1 MSLETLLP
9 PVRRALEDAG
19 LFRPGARL
27 LCAVSG
33 GADSVALLHAL
44 CALRAEG
51 GFWLEA
57 SHVQH
62 GLRGESSQEDERFV
76 RALCRGL
83 GTPLH
88 VRNAGLCG
96 GMDSPGAE
104 TRARD
109 RRRSIFLEQ
118 MEALSMDALLLGHHL
133 DDQAETVLM
142 RLARGAGAD
151 GLRGMRPAAPFGRGV
166 MLRPFLG
173 TGKRTILEALARE
186 GLPHREDGSN
196 QLPLTPRNA
205 LRLEVMP
212 ALERLFPGTA
222 GHIAAAAEAL
232 ETDARYLEAEAERLY
247 EAAQPGL
254 APLHALRRGPL
265 LRAPEALARRALRR
279 WFLEG
284 TALAG
289 IMPQER
295 ALSHG
300 DTLALMSLARGE
312 AGRSHNLPC
321 GLKAVAGRGL
331 LYLLRQ
337 EDAPLCPAPPAPPAP
352 VAKGERNYAADFTS
366 IRQFPAGPGTAVPAH
381 AGEAVLSPEILG
393 RSPVLRRPLPGDW
406 IVPLGA
412 PGKKPLRRFLSDRG
426 VDAPLRPYLTV
437 LADGKEILWIPFLC
451 ASERLRLSAVPEGS
465 VRLRAASGAFDDE
478 QK

>member
-118 MEALSMDALLLGHHL
+118 MEALSMDALMLGHHL

-222 GHIAAAAEAL
+222 
-232 ETDARYLEAEAERLY
+232 
-247 EAAQPGL
+247 
-254 APLHALRRGPL
+254 
-265 LRAPEALARRALRR
+265 
-279 WFLEG
+279 
-284 TALAG
+284 
-289 IMPQER
+289 
-295 ALSHG
+295 
-300 DTLALMSLARGE
+300 
-312 AGRSHNLPC
+312 
-321 GLKAVAGRGL
+321 
-331 LYLLRQ
+331 
-337 EDAPLCPAPPAPPAP
+337 
-352 VAKGERNYAADFTS
+352 
-366 IRQFPAGPGTAVPAH
+366 VPAH
-381 AGEAVLSPEILG
+381 AGEAVLSPEIL
-393 RSPVLRRPLPGDW
+393 RRLPVLRRPLPGDW